1 MTYHCGG
8 AECVMVRETRGQL
21 VVLHQQSGSRARMK
35 SWMLTCFLTSKKT
48 NFYCLL
54 YAYTVQDP
62 NPENSAACN
71 GCIFAPQWTLSRPTP
86 TDIPSSLPGLDN
98 YSLRLSFQ
106 VILGSVLLTKKK
118 RNSHHRWEPQRS
130 SPRVWQRVEAVQPA
144 MLCNINNSFG
154 AGIWAQGIMQSPPLF
169 SQKGQTIHK
178 L

>member
-118 RNSHHRWEPQRS
+118 REIAITDENHK
-130 SPRVWQRVEAVQPA
+130 EAVLGYGRGWRLSSQ
-144 MLCNINNSFG
+144 LCF
-154 AGIWAQGIMQSPPLF
+154 A
-169 SQKGQTIHK
+169 T
-178 L
+178 